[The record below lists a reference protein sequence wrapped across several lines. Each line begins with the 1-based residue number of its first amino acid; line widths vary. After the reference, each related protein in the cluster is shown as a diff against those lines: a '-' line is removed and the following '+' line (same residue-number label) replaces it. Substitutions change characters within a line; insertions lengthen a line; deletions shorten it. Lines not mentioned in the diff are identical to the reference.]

1 MAPLS
6 NEGPFDITFGS
17 VPVPSGSHEY
27 DAYLA
32 RPDGKGAFPT
42 IILVPGLRGIE
53 PGHKALARTIARH
66 GRVVLVIDPHRG
78 RGPGADADDDTL
90 ARAHE
95 RISDQRALTDIGE
108 AREYLLSPDL
118 TWADDGPSLLIGTD
132 TGGRF
137 VLLAAAE
144 RRDVSGVVA
153 VGAPFGGDGD
163 GRADALEAL
172 GRIGV
177 PILGLYGADDAH
189 IPVEDVDA
197 AQAAAPWGRF
207 IVYEGVGHGF
217 LDPDGPDY
225 HPGAEADAIAR
236 IVAFAEAV
244 TPLTV

>member
-1 MAPLS
+1 MAPLP
-6 NEGPFDITFGS
+6 NEGPYDIIFGL

-27 DAYLA
+27 DAYLS
-32 RPDGKGAFPT
+32 RPDGSGAFPT
-42 IILVPGLRGIE
+42 IIMVPGLRGIS
-53 PGHKALARTIARH
+53 PGDKEIARLLSRH
-66 GRVVLVIDPHRG
+66 GRVVLVIDPYRG
-78 RGPGADADDDTL
+78 AGPATDADDDAL
-90 ARAHE
+90 ARAYG

-108 AREYLLSPDL
+108 AREYLVSPDV
-118 TWADDGPSLLIGTD
+118 TWADPGPSLLLGLD

-137 VLLAAAE
+137 ALLAAAE

-153 VGAPFGGDGD
+153 VGAPLGGDGE
-163 GRADALEAL
+163 GRTQVLDTL

-177 PILGLYGADDAH
+177 PILGLYGADDPL

-207 IVYEGVGHGF
+207 IVYEGVAHGF

-236 IVAFAEAV
+236 MAAFAEAV